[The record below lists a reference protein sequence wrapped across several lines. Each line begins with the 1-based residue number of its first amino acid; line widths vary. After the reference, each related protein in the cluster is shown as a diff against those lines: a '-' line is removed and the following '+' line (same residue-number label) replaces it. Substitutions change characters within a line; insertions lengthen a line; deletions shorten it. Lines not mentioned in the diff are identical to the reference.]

1 MDVDA
6 DVEEGNVWLRS
17 GKIRAESAAFF
28 CRVGRRGRS
37 RVVAIS
43 RVAQKRQWW
52 VVIGRVEGEG
62 AVGLGSVISVVVVG
76 VGGVGVGVDIFRWW
90 WWCCSPACFFVEV

>member
-1 MDVDA
+1 M
-6 DVEEGNVWLRS
+6 WLRS

-28 CRVGRRGRS
+28 CRVGRRDRS

-43 RVAQKRQWW
+43 SVAQKRQWW

-62 AVGLGSVISVVVVG
+62 AVSLGSVVVV
-76 VGGVGVGVDIFRWW
+76 VDVDVGVGVDIVVVLVPGPLL
-90 WWCCSPACFFVEV
+90 CGSIIVSGLDVD

>member
-1 MDVDA
+1 M

-28 CRVGRRGRS
+28 CLVGRRGRS

-62 AVGLGSVISVVVVG
+62 AVGLGSVGSVVVD
-76 VGGVGVGVDIFRWW
+76 GVGVGVDIFRWW
-90 WWCCSPACFFVEV
+90 WWWCCSPARSFMEV

>member
-1 MDVDA
+1 MEED
-6 DVEEGNVWLRS
+6 EGNVWLRS

-28 CRVGRRGRS
+28 CRVGRCDRS

-62 AVGLGSVISVVVVG
+62 AVGLGPVVAVVSVVV
-76 VGGVGVGVDIFRWW
+76 GGGVGVDIFRIL
-90 WWCCSPACFFVEV
+90 WCCSPARSFVEV

>member
-1 MDVDA
+1 MEED
-6 DVEEGNVWLRS
+6 EGNVWLRS

-28 CRVGRRGRS
+28 CRVGRRDRS

-62 AVGLGSVISVVVVG
+62 AVGLSPVVAVVSVVVSVV
-76 VGGVGVGVDIFRWW
+76 VGGSVGVDIFRML
-90 WWCCSPACFFVEV
+90 WCCSPARSFVEV